1 MQEGPGSFDS
11 RPYPLEELV
20 GVPALYY
27 SQSCRVYPEF
37 CQVLR
42 KVSSERVWREEEDGK
57 SLALHPRHLRVNHRV
72 QNQV

>member
-27 SQSCRVYPEF
+27 SQSCGVCPEF

-42 KVSSERVWREEEDGK
+42 EVSSERIWKEEEDEK
-57 SLALHPRHLRVNHRV
+57 PLALHPQHPRVDHRV